1 MRRLSEGCYPSLLW
15 ALIIMLLM
23 GLPGNF
29 FPTVINFWEWLG
41 PDKIAH
47 IFIFAFLS
55 FFILWGYR
63 RKIENNSKYLLGFCL
78 LSFLI
83 ASAYG
88 ALTEILQITIFVGR
102 SGNIYDFCA
111 DMIGSL
117 VGVVVF
123 FFKFKWSSINSRIN

>member
-1 MRRLSEGCYPSLLW
+1 MKRLSEGYYPSLIW
-15 ALIIMLLM
+15 ALMIMLLM

-47 IFIFAFLS
+47 ILIFALLS
-55 FFILWGYR
+55 FLILWGYR
-63 RKIENNSKYLLGFCL
+63 RKIRNNKFLLCFCL

-102 SGNIYDFCA
+102 SGNIYDCCA
-111 DMIGSL
+111 DTFGGLI
-117 VGVVVF
+117 GVVVF
-123 FFKFKWSSINSRIN
+123 FLKFKGSSINSRL

>member
-1 MRRLSEGCYPSLLW
+1 
-15 ALIIMLLM
+15 MLLM

-55 FFILWGYR
+55 FLILWGYR

-88 ALTEILQITIFVGR
+88 ALTEILQIILFVGR

-111 DMIGSL
+111 DTFGGLI
-117 VGVVVF
+117 GVVVF
-123 FFKFKWSSINSRIN
+123 FLKFKGSSINSSL

>member
-1 MRRLSEGCYPSLLW
+1 MKRLSEGYYPSLIW
-15 ALIIMLLM
+15 ALMIMLLM

-47 IFIFAFLS
+47 ILIFALLS
-55 FFILWGYR
+55 FLILWGYR
-63 RKIENNSKYLLGFCL
+63 RKIRNNKFLLCFCL

-111 DMIGSL
+111 DTFGGLI
-117 VGVVVF
+117 GVVVF
-123 FFKFKWSSINSRIN
+123 FLKFKGSSINSRL